1 MKKKQYFFA
10 LILML
15 IFSACTNDNQNTGI
29 NLVITNQNTPQNSE
43 ATYTSLK
50 IKGKITTDNTS
61 PISSRGV
68 CWSTNPNPTT
78 EDNTTI
84 AANDNINILVENL
97 TANTTYYFRLFAI
110 SNNEIHYGENIT
122 LSTLSFENSNWKF
135 STTYPPN
142 NYTIESTINFFAD
155 GTTKFDEI
163 GPGQGFFITYGT
175 WSLNGNTLTY
185 IWEGNDPNISTY
197 VYTGTLS
204 GTTMQGTFTHPSA
217 PGTWSAIP
225 LD

>member
-1 MKKKQYFFA
+1 MKKIHSLF
-10 LILML
+10 ILL
-15 IFSACTNDNQNTGI
+15 LLLVISSCNNDDQNTAL
-29 NLVITNQNTPQNSE
+29 NLVITNENTPLNSE

-50 IKGKITTDNTS
+50 IKGKITSDNAS
-61 PISSRGV
+61 SISSRGV

-78 EDNTTI
+78 EDNTVTTDT
-84 AANDNINILVENL
+84 NNINVLVTNL
-97 TANTTYYFRLFAI
+97 TVNSTYYFRIFAI

-135 STTYPPN
+135 STIYPPD

-163 GPGQGFFITYGT
+163 GPGQGFFITYGS
-175 WSLNGNTLTY
+175 WSLSGNTLTY
-185 IWEGNDPNISTY
+185 IWEGNNPNNSTY

-204 GTTMQGTFTHPSA
+204 GMTMQGTFTHPSL
-217 PGTWSAIP
+217 PGTWSAIS